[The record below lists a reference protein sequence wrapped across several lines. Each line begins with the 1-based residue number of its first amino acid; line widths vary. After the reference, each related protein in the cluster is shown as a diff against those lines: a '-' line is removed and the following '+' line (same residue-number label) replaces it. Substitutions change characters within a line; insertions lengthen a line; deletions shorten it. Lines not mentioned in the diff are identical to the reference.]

1 MSTEQWSEYVARVIQ
16 GKNQSQIAYAT
27 GVNQTAIGRWL
38 RGDNTPRADLVV
50 EFARALNLEPLAAL
64 VAAGYITAEEAGA
77 NVIVRAPLADYS
89 IDELLTE
96 IRDRTEAS
104 SRRLRPD
111 SPDL

>member
-1 MSTEQWSEYVARVIQ
+1 MARVIQ

-50 EFARALNLEPLAAL
+50 EFARALNLEPLGAL
-64 VAAGYITAEEAGA
+64 VAAGYITAQEANA
-77 NVIVRAPLADYS
+77 SVIVRAPLSDYS
-89 IDELLTE
+89 IDELLAE
-96 IRDRTEAS
+96 IRDRTDA
-104 SRRLRPD
+104 RRLRAD